1 MPLTDPRHRTRAG
14 VTLVE
19 LMIVLT
25 LLAIVGGALM
35 SFITKQQR
43 FYRGTSQIMEN
54 RSQIRQAIA
63 YLPVAL
69 RGISTAAGTPG
80 TPNPD
85 ILRMGTAGI
94 TYRQTT
100 GTSIMCGAVVTGGFV
115 TRVDLPPEGPIG
127 AAATVLTRFLS
138 EPALNDGI
146 WIYSE
151 GPDPSSTADDRWS
164 EAQLLAPEASTG
176 AVACPSGGPG
186 AYTVAADDVK
196 AAWRLPIT
204 SGGINAAETLPG
216 APIRFTRV
224 YRDTL
229 YQSGDGRWY
238 LGHSACNA
246 AGSTCEP
253 PEPVAGPFRPYDP
266 ARSVT
271 GLLFEFFDE
280 NGTSLVGTAL
290 ANRAAVARIDV
301 TVRGRT
307 PTVVPIAGFGG
318 AAGFDEEMKITI
330 AVRNRP

>member
-1 MPLTDPRHRTRAG
+1 MPLIASRRRSRAG

-19 LMIVLT
+19 LIIVLT

-35 SFITKQQR
+35 SFITRQQR

-85 ILRMGTAGI
+85 IIRMSTNGI
-94 TYRQTT
+94 TFRQTI
-100 GTSIMCGAVVTGGFV
+100 GTSIMCGATVSAGII
-115 TRVDLPPEGPIG
+115 TRVNLPPDGPVG
-127 AAATVLTRFLS
+127 LASTVLTRFIS
-138 EPALNDGI
+138 DPQVNDAI
-146 WIYSE
+146 WVYSE
-151 GPDPSSTADDRWS
+151 GPDPASTTDDRWA
-164 EAQLLAPEASTG
+164 EAQLLAPELTTG
-176 AVACPSGGPG
+176 AVSCPGGGPG
-186 AYTVAADDVK
+186 AYTVAADDAK
-196 AAWRLPIT
+196 PAWRLPI
-204 SGGINAAETLPG
+204 SGGIDAGQVLTG
-216 APIRFTRV
+216 APMRLTRV

-229 YQSGDGRWY
+229 YQAGDGRWY

-246 AGSTCEP
+246 AGTTCDP
-253 PEPVAGPFRPYDP
+253 PEPVAGPFRPYDA

-280 NGTSLVGTAL
+280 NGTSLVGNAL

-318 AAGFDEEMKITI
+318 AAGFDEEMKVGI